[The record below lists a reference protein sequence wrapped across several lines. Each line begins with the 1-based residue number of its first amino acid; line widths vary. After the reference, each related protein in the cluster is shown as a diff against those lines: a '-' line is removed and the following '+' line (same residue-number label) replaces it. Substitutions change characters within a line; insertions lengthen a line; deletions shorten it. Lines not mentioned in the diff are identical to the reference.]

1 MTPEEASELLKGTT
15 PGPWE
20 ADSYT
25 YQLADCPEATDF
37 WVSSESSFIAGNDN
51 RVGDERVSAAGNN
64 FELIAV
70 APVLAETIAG
80 MQAEYA
86 VQYLAPSGEWKFTY
100 EDYENRWQSSLSVQM
115 VRAVRDHAAEE
126 TRIVRRYVTDVEVME
141 EE

>member
-1 MTPEEASELLKGTT
+1 MIASGKTT
-15 PGPWE
+15 
-20 ADSYT
+20 A
-25 YQLADCPEATDF
+25 
-37 WVSSESSFIAGNDN
+37 NM
-51 RVGDERVSAAGNN
+51 R
-64 FELIAV
+64 
-70 APVLAETIAG
+70 
-80 MQAEYA
+80 AEYA